1 MSGCAKATD
10 VTLDAHMTCLDR
22 KMVSDNNDYTKSK
35 TDRTRRAVT
44 PHKTVAP
51 GNLKHGSELL
61 RQRAFYDEETRLY
74 DEEARN
80 NYKSDNIHEDLSG
93 IKG

>member
-1 MSGCAKATD
+1 
-10 VTLDAHMTCLDR
+10 
-22 KMVSDNNDYTKSK
+22 MVSDNNDHTKSK
-35 TDRTRRAVT
+35 TGQTHDTNTRVVS

-51 GNLKHGSELL
+51 GNLNHGSELL
-61 RQRAFYDEETRLY
+61 SQGAFYDDETRLY

-80 NYKSDNIHEDLSG
+80 NYKSDDIHEDLSW